1 MYAVIRTGGKQH
13 RVQVGEVVRVDR
25 LDADA
30 GAAVVF
36 DQVLAVG
43 EGDSVNLGTPT
54 VSGASVRGSSI
65 EQGRA
70 KKVLIFRYRPAS
82 ERQPAAWRSPPGLHC
97 GEDRGD
103 RGLIPA
109 FEGVFGDGTQESRR

>member
-25 LDADA
+25 LDVDA

-54 VSGASVRGSSI
+54 VSGASVRGTVI

-70 KKVLIFRYRPAS
+70 KKVLIFRYRP
-82 ERQPAAWRSPPGLHC
+82 RQNA
-97 GEDRGD
+97 
-103 RGLIPA
+103 
-109 FEGVFGDGTQESRR
+109 SRRRGGHRQDYTAVKIEAIQA

>member
-13 RVQVGEVVRVDR
+13 RVQIGEIVRVER
-25 LDADA
+25 LEADA

-43 EGDSVNLGTPT
+43 EGDAVKLGAPT
-54 VSGASVRGSSI
+54 VSGASVRGTVV

-70 KKVLIFRYRPAS
+70 KKVLIYRYRP
-82 ERQPAAWRSPPGLHC
+82 RQNA
-97 GEDRGD
+97 
-103 RGLIPA
+103 
-109 FEGVFGDGTQESRR
+109 SRRRGGHRQDYTAVKIEAIEA